1 MKFRSLTTFLLLISF
16 SFVFTSCASKE
27 ESEKAGKEFYE
38 ALKAKDY
45 EKAMSLFDPAMFEE
59 EGEQSILNFILQK
72 ESLGEMKSYKLEPDS
87 KWMEMNG
94 RSMVRLLYTVEH
106 EDRTLYEYI
115 VFSKTDDGYKIVNYA
130 YYDDEDKRDEYIKI
144 NEDQ

>member
-1 MKFRSLTTFLLLISF
+1 MKARLQF
-16 SFVFTSCASKE
+16 SFVLASLLTLMFTSCASKE

-38 ALKAKDY
+38 SLKAKDY
-45 EKAMSLFDPAMFEE
+45 DKAMSLFDEAMFEE
-59 EGEQSILNFILQK
+59 EGKENILNFIAQK
-72 ESLGEMKSYKLEPDS
+72 EALGEMKSYTLEPGS

-106 EDRTLYEYI
+106 ADRTLYEYI

-130 YYDDEDKRDEYIKI
+130 YYDDKDKREEYIKL